1 MEFLGSIERFF
12 AELYPHRWPILVLV
26 FLALTGAAGL
36 GYWRGWHQV
45 LWRHRVGLAIV
56 GTPGLAAAV
65 AIGLWLGLPLFT
77 STTVN
82 EEFPFAETA
91 VVPQNMTMADVE
103 MIMEGMSRMDQPV
116 QEPMPASMA
125 DYLSDVMPESMVKSM
140 VAATQV
146 ANTTPEANATPA
158 ATGGGEVAPTA
169 AAAASVPAG
178 PVALKSGSFR
188 DADSFHRGSGLATI
202 YQTPDGGHLLRLEE
216 FQTTNGPE
224 LHVLLSQSPGSA
236 VNGRGQVTGLPG
248 PGQAQGEYWQ
258 SELSDPQ
265 RDRCGGPNERGD
277 LLQAVQ
283 RSVQRSASIWTARI
297 EVAQPGRGGTF
308 STPRS
313 PRSPR
318 TPRCPG
324 KMDPN
329 KEIPRSPVKRALDS
343 LCGEND
349 G

>member
-12 AELYPHRWPILVLV
+12 AELYPHRWPILILV

-91 VVPQNMTMADVE
+91 VVPQSMTMADVE

-158 ATGGGEVAPTA
+158 ATGGGEAAPTEPAPAPTA
-169 AAAASVPAG
+169 AAPAR
-178 PVALKSGSFR
+178 PLALKSGPFR
-188 DADSFHRGSGLATI
+188 DADSFHKGSGLATI
-202 YQTPDGGHLLRLEE
+202 YRTPDGGHLLRLED

-224 LHVLLSQSPGSA
+224 LHVVLSQSPDPQSSA
-236 VNGRGQVTGLPG
+236 EVKSPG
-248 PGQAQGEYWQ
+248 YLDLGKLKGNIGNQNYPIPSGTDVGAQMSVVIYCKPF
-258 SELSDPQ
+258 SVVFSVAPLSD
-265 RDRCGGPNERGD
+265 G
-277 LLQAVQ
+277 
-283 RSVQRSASIWTARI
+283 
-297 EVAQPGRGGTF
+297 
-308 STPRS
+308 
-313 PRSPR
+313 
-318 TPRCPG
+318 
-324 KMDPN
+324 
-329 KEIPRSPVKRALDS
+329 
-343 LCGEND
+343 
-349 G
+349 

>member
-36 GYWRGWHQV
+36 GYWRGWHHV

-158 ATGGGEVAPTA
+158 ATGGGEVAPTEVA
-169 AAAASVPAG
+169 ATSVPAG
-178 PVALKSGSFR
+178 PLALKSGSFR

-224 LHVLLSQSPGSA
+224 LHVLLSQSP
-236 VNGRGQVTGLPG
+236 
-248 PGQAQGEYWQ
+248 
-258 SELSDPQ
+258 DPQ
-265 RDRCGGPNERGD
+265 STAEVKSPGYLD
-277 LLQAVQ
+277 LGKLKGNIGNQNYPIPSGTDVGAQ
-283 RSVQRSASIWTARI
+283 MSVVIYCKPFSVVFS
-297 EVAQPGRGGTF
+297 VAPLSG
-308 STPRS
+308 S
-313 PRSPR
+313 
-318 TPRCPG
+318 
-324 KMDPN
+324 
-329 KEIPRSPVKRALDS
+329 
-343 LCGEND
+343 
-349 G
+349 

>member
-146 ANTTPEANATPA
+146 ANTTPAANATPA
-158 ATGGGEVAPTA
+158 ATGGGEVAPTEVA
-169 AAAASVPAG
+169 ATSVPAG
-178 PVALKSGSFR
+178 PLALKSGSFR

-202 YQTPDGGHLLRLEE
+202 YQTPDGAHLLRLED

-224 LHVLLSQSPGSA
+224 LHVLLSQSPDPQSTA
-236 VNGRGQVTGLPG
+236 EVKSPG
-248 PGQAQGEYWQ
+248 YLDLGKLKGNIGNQNYPIPSGTDVGAQMSVVIYCKPF
-258 SELSDPQ
+258 SVVFSVAPLSD
-265 RDRCGGPNERGD
+265 G
-277 LLQAVQ
+277 
-283 RSVQRSASIWTARI
+283 
-297 EVAQPGRGGTF
+297 
-308 STPRS
+308 
-313 PRSPR
+313 
-318 TPRCPG
+318 
-324 KMDPN
+324 
-329 KEIPRSPVKRALDS
+329 
-343 LCGEND
+343 
-349 G
+349 